1 MKKQV
6 SKVLQA
12 LLAAFFALNV
22 GQVAVAQTGDA
33 AQLEALKQALQ
44 SGASAETGKPK
55 LRKRAI
61 VFDDEAGGAASG
73 AANTVQNAVSNVVSG
88 RTAGCTGVSADAR
101 ATPIAF
107 SIQFKVGSAD
117 LQPSS
122 EGTLSQIG
130 KLLALTPEK
139 CVIVEGHT
147 DASGN
152 ADKNLALSQS
162 RADSVVRYLVERE
175 KLGNERLLS
184 KGRGS
189 SEPASGLSP
198 TDPKNRRV
206 VFKVVTG

>member
-1 MKKQV
+1 MKQV
-6 SKVLQA
+6 SKVLQV
-12 LLAAFFALNV
+12 LLMSAFALNI
-22 GQVAVAQTGDA
+22 GQAVAADASEA
-33 AQLEALKQALQ
+33 AQMEALKQALQ
-44 SGASAETGKPK
+44 SGGSADGKPK

-61 VFDDEAGGAASG
+61 VFDDEAGGAAAG

-88 RTAGCTGVSADAR
+88 RSAGCSGVSADAK

-122 EGTLSQIG
+122 EATLSQIG

-162 RADSVVRYLVERE
+162 RADSVVRYLVDRE
-175 KLGNERLLS
+175 KLGSDRLLS

-189 SEPASGLSP
+189 SEPASGLVP

-206 VFKVVTG
+206 VFKVVSG

>member
-1 MKKQV
+1 MKQV
-6 SKVLQA
+6 SKVLQV
-12 LLAAFFALNV
+12 LLMSAFALNI
-22 GQVAVAQTGDA
+22 GQAVAADASEA
-33 AQLEALKQALQ
+33 AQMEALKQALQ
-44 SGASAETGKPK
+44 SGGSADGKPK

-61 VFDDEAGGAASG
+61 VFDDEAGGGAAAG

-88 RTAGCTGVSADAR
+88 RSAGCSGVSADAK

-122 EGTLSQIG
+122 ETTLSQIG

-147 DASGN
+147 DSSGN

-162 RADSVVRYLVERE
+162 RADSVVRYLVDRE
-175 KLGNERLLS
+175 KLGSDRLLS

-189 SEPASGLSP
+189 SEPASGLVP